1 MKSDIMISFIVPAYN
16 AEKTLESCI
25 ESIISYNAEDLEVL
39 IIENGSSDMTT
50 SISQELEKRDS
61 RIKLYHSEKGVSN
74 ARNLGMQEASGK
86 WIVFVDA
93 DDKIKTDQL
102 NNLFDDTKCEDADM
116 ILYGHC
122 IQKNIK
128 SVTDKEEIYTG
139 VEIEDIRVKMLENPT
154 RYMQVW
160 AKLLSRELI
169 ISNNLEFNTKIRLA
183 EDSDFILRYSRFC
196 KKIVLSPSCIY
207 EYSLNPVSTMRIFDA
222 QKEKDYIYAMNESA
236 KYIDKESS
244 RIQNA
249 FDKYVLMHMNIL
261 LVRETFSVLN
271 GKSYTTK
278 FKDMKKVLQF
288 EIFNQVVKRTK
299 ISECTS
305 LRMLPIFFVKIHL
318 LHLASSVYL
327 IRAKQNYR
335 KEKAI

>member
-1 MKSDIMISFIVPAYN
+1 MKSDIMISFIIPAYN
-16 AEKTLESCI
+16 AEKTLERCI
-25 ESIISYNAEDLEVL
+25 ESIISYKTEELEVL
-39 IIENGSSDMTT
+39 VIENGSSDMTT
-50 SISQELEKRDS
+50 SISQKLEKRDS

-93 DDKIKTDQL
+93 DDEIKTDQL
-102 NNLFDDTKCEDADM
+102 NNLFDDAKCEDADM

-169 ISNNLEFNTKIRLA
+169 VSNNLLFNTKMRLA

-196 KKIVLSPSCIY
+196 KKIVLSPICIY
-207 EYSLNPVSTMRIFDA
+207 EYSLNLASTMRIFDA
-222 QKEKDYIYAMNESA
+222 TKEKDYIYAMSESA
-236 KYIDKESS
+236 KWVDNESTG
-244 RIQNA
+244 IQKA
-249 FDKYVLMHMNIL
+249 FGKYVLMHMNIL
-261 LVRETFSVLN
+261 FVREVFSNLN
-271 GKSYTTK
+271 KKTYKAK
-278 FKDMKKVLQF
+278 FIDMKRVLQCG
-288 EIFNQVVKRTK
+288 IFKQAIEKTK
-299 ISECTS
+299 IVECTG
-305 LRMLPIFFVKIHL
+305 LRMLPIFFIKMHL
-318 LHLASSVYL
+318 MHLASGVYL
-327 IRAKQNYR
+327 VRAKQNYLSER
-335 KEKAI
+335 